1 MSTGEQ
7 ALLSLYSS
15 VYDFIIRDKSQ
26 FQKKKSYVLLLD
38 EPEHGYHAVWK
49 KKFIW
54 TLNQTL
60 PDLFSSLEQKPTLQ
74 IIFTTHDALTLSDLP
89 NDKISYLKRLEDNS
103 IKVFHQE
110 DSNRPSKSFGA
121 NITDLLADSFF
132 VDDGL
137 IGDFAKEK
145 IQETIKWLND
155 INRDASKK
163 WYYESVIKIIDEPIV
178 QRKLSEMYD
187 EIFNEDLEVQTL
199 DQQIKFLE
207 NLKSRKKE
215 S

>member
-1 MSTGEQ
+1 M
-7 ALLSLYSS
+7 
-15 VYDFIIRDKSQ
+15 
-26 FQKKKSYVLLLD
+26 
-38 EPEHGYHAVWK
+38 
-49 KKFIW
+49 
-54 TLNQTL
+54 
-60 PDLFSSLEQKPTLQ
+60 FSSLEQKPTLQ